1 MEQQV
6 TRVDNVARITTSDNR
21 VVGWNFFAISEELKI
36 TGNGQVKLTDEQV
49 THLNQLL
56 TKAGFSE
63 QLEIDHEPKFVVGF
77 VESCQPH
84 PDSDHLS
91 ITRVD
96 LKNEKVQIVCGAPN
110 IRKGLK
116 VVVAKPGTMMP
127 DGSLIWPGELRGEK
141 SDGMICSAKEL
152 QLANAPLKRGILEL
166 PQETEVGSE
175 FPIN

>member
-56 TKAGFSE
+56 TKDGFSE
-63 QLEIDHEPKFVVGF
+63 QLEIDHEAKFVVGF
-77 VESCQPH
+77 VESCQPT

-96 LKNEKVQIVCGAPN
+96 LKNEKVKLVWGAPN
-110 IRKGLK
+110 NVKGINGF
-116 VVVAKPGTMMP
+116 VAKTERHM
-127 DGSLIWPGELRGEK
+127 
-141 SDGMICSAKEL
+141 
-152 QLANAPLKRGILEL
+152 
-166 PQETEVGSE
+166 QER
-175 FPIN
+175 